1 MNTMQTRMM
10 IEMVAR
16 MTNEER
22 QSFIDEMDKRFPNL
36 VDDLGSYIFVTQQ
49 ERQAQLELDIGHGI

>member
-1 MNTMQTRMM
+1 ML

-16 MTNEER
+16 MTADER
-22 QSFIDEMDKRFPNL
+22 QSFIEEMDKRFPNL

-49 ERQAQLELDIGHGI
+49 ERNNQLELDIRHGT

>member
-1 MNTMQTRMM
+1 MNTIQTRMM

-36 VDDLGSYIFVTQQ
+36 VDDLGSYIFVAQQ
-49 ERQAQLELDIGHGI
+49 ERQAQMELEI

>member
-1 MNTMQTRMM
+1 MDTMQTRMM

-36 VDDLGSYIFVTQQ
+36 VDDLGSYIFVAQQ
-49 ERQAQLELDIGHGI
+49 ERQAQMELEI

>member
-22 QSFIDEMDKRFPNL
+22 QSFLDEMDKRFPNL
-36 VDDLGSYIFVTQQ
+36 VDDLGSYIFVAQQ
-49 ERQAQLELDIGHGI
+49 ERQAQMELEI